1 MLELNKSKE
10 QRGFSLIEVA
20 VIIIILSLVI
30 TPLFALLNKQRKQ
43 DTIKKD
49 VATFE
54 RALGALGLFVRENAR
69 YPCPADETVPQ
80 DAANFGQED
89 CSLGTVTG
97 IPAAN
102 GNVIIGTLP
111 VRTLNLSYRD
121 AVNSND
127 WKYIYAVTQDLT
139 QVANYDGIGA
149 IQVVDAS
156 DADLLGKPAHFV
168 IVDPGEDGKGTTN
181 LFGSDSSIHAFGAC
195 PASGTRPLDSENCD
209 NDAQFRDADFAMKFP
224 ATHHTYYDD
233 GIVYTLTRSETTM
246 WMVKE
251 NTSDTSAAA
260 LDIVNRNIGNVGIGT
275 DAPNAKL
282 HISGGNVRIQGEE
295 IAPGDFLGGDLL
307 VEQSVFVS
315 QSIRADENIE
325 AMQLISSG
333 NNIEVEET
341 VTSKNMHA
349 DELILSSGNIV
360 AGEEV
365 SGKNIEAS
373 EDVRAGAN
381 IIANENVEAGND
393 ISAGD
398 SITSPVFYYE

>member
-1 MLELNKSKE
+1 MDKNKKE
-10 QRGFSLIEVA
+10 RGFSLIEVA

-43 DTIKKD
+43 DTVKQD
-49 VATFE
+49 VEKFE
-54 RALGALGLFVRENAR
+54 RALGALALFLRENAR
-69 YPCPADETVPQ
+69 YPCPADESIAQ
-80 DAANFGQED
+80 GSANFGQEN

-111 VRTLNLSYRD
+111 IKTLNLSYRD

-127 WKYIYAVTQDLT
+127 WKYIYAITEDLT
-139 QVANYDGIGA
+139 RVADYDGIGA
-149 IQVVDAS
+149 IEVVDGS
-156 DADLLGKPAHFV
+156 DIDIIGKPAHFV
-168 IVDPGEDGKGTTN
+168 IVDPGEDGKGTSN
-181 LFGSDSSIHAFGAC
+181 LFGSDSDIHAFGAC

-233 GIVYTLTRSETTM
+233 AIVYTLTRSETTM

-275 DAPNAKL
+275 AAPNAKL

-341 VTSKNMHA
+341 VTSKEMVV
-349 DELILSSGNIV
+349 DDIILSSGNVV
-360 AGEEV
+360 ADEEV
-365 SGKNIEAS
+365 SGKTIKAA